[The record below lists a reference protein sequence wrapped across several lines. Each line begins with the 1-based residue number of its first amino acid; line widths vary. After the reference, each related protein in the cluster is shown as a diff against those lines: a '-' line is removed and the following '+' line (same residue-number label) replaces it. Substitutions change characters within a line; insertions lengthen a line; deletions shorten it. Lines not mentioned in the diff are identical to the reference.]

1 MCRAQSPMTCECR
14 LYALWRVLTRSRPF
28 RCRVGYCNA
37 LKLDGTW
44 CPWECSSRH
53 KTEPETGH
61 TARNLSWK
69 AAWFWTSASF
79 PPFFPPTRPLSRAQ
93 TLGMC
98 LFLPCAVLL
107 QFSHCCRFCFVACFC
122 FGLIALLHA
131 RVWGFLCAF
140 FPPPVFLPLFCL
152 RVLCAPLPVFLPLL
166 LFFSFFFPVVSPPP
180 ACVWVDPRTN
190 FIDVDRSPDMVRA
203 GSLDSSQSAIAG
215 TLMMFD
221 DFRDKNASTAHFST
235 NSSRMHF
242 EQLQS
247 AMIVECLSQV
257 DLEPVSG
264 EVIKKVPVLPFVFFF
279 CVCVWTPLGVMRGKK
294 IQFV

>member
-1 MCRAQSPMTCECR
+1 MTCECR

-107 QFSHCCRFCFVACFC
+107 QFSHCCRF
-122 FGLIALLHA
+122 ALLPVLLWA
-131 RVWGFLCAF
+131 DCSSACQGLGFLCAF
-140 FPPPVFLPLFCL
+140 FPPPFSFLCSACACCVLPCLFSAF
-152 RVLCAPLPVFLPLL
+152 VVV
-166 LFFSFFFPVVSPPP
+166 FSFFFPLSPLPRLVCEWTPGRISLMLIDRLTWFGP
-180 ACVWVDPRTN
+180 AVW
-190 FIDVDRSPDMVRA
+190 
-203 GSLDSSQSAIAG
+203 
-215 TLMMFD
+215 TLL
-221 DFRDKNASTAHFST
+221 S
-235 NSSRMHF
+235 
-242 EQLQS
+242 LQS
-247 AMIVECLSQV
+247 PVPLWCLMIFVTRTLRLHTSLPIVPGCILSNCS
-257 DLEPVSG
+257 L
-264 EVIKKVPVLPFVFFF
+264 L
-279 CVCVWTPLGVMRGKK
+279 R
-294 IQFV
+294 